1 MDHFHYKIPGWFT
14 FPQLYSHM
22 VERYGSGSHFLE
34 LGAFQGASMAY
45 LAVEV
50 INSKK
55 DIKLT
60 AVDIWNRYTIDGLGL
75 KHPNSVP
82 EDFVYHLYKEN
93 IKPVEHVVESLR
105 MDSLEASKRFADESL
120 DFIFIDANHVYD
132 AVLLDIA
139 LWFPKL
145 KKGGHIAGH
154 DYYND
159 EGVRRAVRDFFKK
172 NDDSLYVGEQCW
184 CMLKQ

>member
-14 FPQLYSHM
+14 FPQLYSYM
-22 VERYGSGSHFLE
+22 VDHYDSGSHFVE
-34 LGAFQGASMAY
+34 VGSFQGASMAY

-75 KHPNSVP
+75 KDPSSVP

-93 IKPVEHVVESLR
+93 IKPVEHMVESLR
-105 MDSLEASKRFADESL
+105 MGSYEASQRFADGSL
-120 DFIFIDANHVYD
+120 DFIFIDANHVYE
-132 AVLLDIA
+132 AVLTDLT
-139 LWFPKL
+139 LWYPKL
-145 KKGGHIAGH
+145 KSGGHIAGH
-154 DYYND
+154 DYHND
-159 EGVRRAVRDFFKK
+159 EGVKKAVKEFFHK

-184 CMLKQ
+184 SFFKS